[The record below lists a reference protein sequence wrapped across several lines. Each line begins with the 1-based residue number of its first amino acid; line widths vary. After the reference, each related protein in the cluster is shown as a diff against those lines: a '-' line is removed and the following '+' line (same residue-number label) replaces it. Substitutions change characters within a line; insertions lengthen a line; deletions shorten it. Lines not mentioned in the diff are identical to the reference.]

1 MNFHKEKDFDGKNI
15 RKGISLYKR
24 LSENYVGL
32 TAEKTIKVVS
42 CDTGEEVFVSDKLS
56 NMCGATYNEK
66 TKKLLA
72 YNTSGYAYLYQLS
85 DGKRLLPKIYLKEP
99 DVWPEQIIWEEDFC
113 WYPSYRKGIYRLNTR
128 TGEVELVVKIKGE
141 NVTHII
147 QDKNNMLVFTRPK
160 TKNIYEPRE
169 KVIKY
174 SYRIEKDGELKYQ
187 YRKQEE
193 DYCNIC
199 FIIEDVDRRKI
210 IVATSKEKRI
220 EGDTLLYCS
229 DGHLLNIPVN
239 SRWKQGEWWYNRE
252 LQISVQDNRMI
263 YVDEHGYL
271 CITELY
277 TEKIVKRERAGKY
290 IYDILYIPAKGV
302 FILADDGVYEVIGI

>member
-1 MNFHKEKDFDGKNI
+1 MEKISEREFHYI
-15 RKGISLYKR
+15 KR

-220 EGDTLLYCS
+220 EGETLLYCS

>member
-1 MNFHKEKDFDGKNI
+1 MEKISEREFHYI
-15 RKGISLYKR
+15 KR

-32 TAEKTIKVVS
+32 TAEKPIKVVS

>member
-1 MNFHKEKDFDGKNI
+1 MEKISEREFHYI
-15 RKGISLYKR
+15 KR

-99 DVWPEQIIWEEDFC
+99 DVWPEQIIWKEDFC

-169 KVIKY
+169 KVIRY

>member
-1 MNFHKEKDFDGKNI
+1 MEKISEREFHYI
-15 RKGISLYKR
+15 KR

-32 TAEKTIKVVS
+32 AAEKTIKVVS

-160 TKNIYEPRE
+160 TKNIYEPQE
-169 KVIKY
+169 KVIRY

>member
-1 MNFHKEKDFDGKNI
+1 MKKISEREFHYI
-15 RKGISLYKR
+15 KR

-277 TEKIVKRERAGKY
+277 AEKIVKRERAGKY

>member
-1 MNFHKEKDFDGKNI
+1 MKKISEWEFHYI
-15 RKGISLYKR
+15 KR

>member
-1 MNFHKEKDFDGKNI
+1 MKKISEREFHYI
-15 RKGISLYKR
+15 KR

-72 YNTSGYAYLYQLS
+72 YNTSGYAFLYQLS

>member
-1 MNFHKEKDFDGKNI
+1 MEKISEREFHYI
-15 RKGISLYKR
+15 KR

-169 KVIKY
+169 KVIRY

-302 FILADDGVYEVIGI
+302 FILLMMEFMK

>member
-1 MNFHKEKDFDGKNI
+1 MEKISEREFHYI
-15 RKGISLYKR
+15 KR

-169 KVIKY
+169 KVIRY

-302 FILADDGVYEVIGI
+302 FILADEGVYEVIGI

>member
-1 MNFHKEKDFDGKNI
+1 MEKISEREFHYI
-15 RKGISLYKR
+15 KR

-99 DVWPEQIIWEEDFC
+99 DVWLEQIIWEEDFC

-169 KVIKY
+169 KVIRY

>member
-1 MNFHKEKDFDGKNI
+1 MEKISEREFHYI
-15 RKGISLYKR
+15 KR

-252 LQISVQDNRMI
+252 LQISVQDNRVI

>member
-1 MNFHKEKDFDGKNI
+1 MKKISEREFHYI
-15 RKGISLYKR
+15 KR

-160 TKNIYEPRE
+160 TKYIYEPRE

>member
-1 MNFHKEKDFDGKNI
+1 MKKISEREFHYI
-15 RKGISLYKR
+15 KR

-72 YNTSGYAYLYQLS
+72 YNTPGYAYLYQLS

>member
-1 MNFHKEKDFDGKNI
+1 MKKISEREFHYI
-15 RKGISLYKR
+15 KR

-160 TKNIYEPRE
+160 TKNIYAPRE

>member
-1 MNFHKEKDFDGKNI
+1 MEKISEREFHYI
-15 RKGISLYKR
+15 KR

-199 FIIEDVDRRKI
+199 FIIDDVDRRKI

>member
-1 MNFHKEKDFDGKNI
+1 MEKISERKFHYI
-15 RKGISLYKR
+15 KR

>member
-1 MNFHKEKDFDGKNI
+1 MKKISEREFHYI
-15 RKGISLYKR
+15 KR

-32 TAEKTIKVVS
+32 TAEKTIKIVS

>member
-1 MNFHKEKDFDGKNI
+1 MEKISEREFHYI
-15 RKGISLYKR
+15 KR

-66 TKKLLA
+66 TKKLLV

-85 DGKRLLPKIYLKEP
+85 DGKLLLPKIYLKEP

-169 KVIKY
+169 KVIRY

>member
-1 MNFHKEKDFDGKNI
+1 MKKISEREFHYI
-15 RKGISLYKR
+15 KR

-220 EGDTLLYCS
+220 EGDTLVYCS

>member
-1 MNFHKEKDFDGKNI
+1 MEKISEREFHYI
-15 RKGISLYKR
+15 KR

-290 IYDILYIPAKGV
+290 IYDILYIPAKE
-302 FILADDGVYEVIGI
+302 FSYWLMMEFMK

>member
-1 MNFHKEKDFDGKNI
+1 MEKISEREFHYI
-15 RKGISLYKR
+15 KR

-85 DGKRLLPKIYLKEP
+85 DGKHLLPKIYLKEP